1 MEDLRGEIATL
12 EERIEA
18 LSEQLERCRKV
29 AYAAK
34 GAIGAGAVLMAAQ
47 LLGAIGADVF
57 WLLVAAILL
66 LGGIVLAGSNSRTAS
81 EIEAGIEQAE
91 RMRAELIG
99 EIDLTLVPEPSRL
112 LH

>member
-1 MEDLRGEIATL
+1 MEDLRGEIARL
-12 EERIEA
+12 EERIER

-34 GAIGAGAVLMAAQ
+34 GAIVAGAVLMVAQ
-47 LLGAIGADVF
+47 LLGVIGPDVL

-81 EIEAGIEQAE
+81 EIKAGIAGAE

-99 EIDLTLVPEPSRL
+99 EMDLTLVPERSRL